1 MHQHCA
7 RIDEL
12 LDLQVLKGID
22 QALRAVYRNLLIE
35 RVRLARDV
43 IIGRK
48 VDDRGDAVTEPLPNV
63 GNRRSDAILRAEIE
77 VDCDG
82 AVGRFRGSIAIKP
95 HDGVASG
102 KPAYHRG
109 TAEAA
114 RYCHEDNFAVV
125 APWLMLFDDRK
136 STRLNSSH

>member
-77 VDCDG
+77 VDCDV
-82 AVGRFRGSIAIKP
+82 AVGRFRGSIAITP
-95 HDGVASG
+95 PDGVASL
-102 KPAYHRG
+102 KPAYPRV
-109 TAEAA
+109 TTKPPSS
-114 RYCHEDNFAVV
+114 CH
-125 APWLMLFDDRK
+125 
-136 STRLNSSH
+136 

>member
-63 GNRRSDAILRAEIE
+63 GKRRSYALLRAEI
-77 VDCDG
+77 VIACDG
-82 AVGRFRGSIAIKP
+82 AVGRYIGRSSCRGKGCKS
-95 HDGVASG
+95 VCTS
-102 KPAYHRG
+102 
-109 TAEAA
+109 
-114 RYCHEDNFAVV
+114 VV
-125 APWLMLFDDRK
+125 YV
-136 STRLNSSH
+136 

>member
-1 MHQHCA
+1 M
-7 RIDEL
+7 RISDWSSDVCSS
-12 LDLQVLKGID
+12 DL
-22 QALRAVYRNLLIE
+22 

-48 VDDRGDAVTEPLPNV
+48 VDDRGDAVTEPLQNV

-109 TAEAA
+109 TDEAA
-114 RYCHEDNFAVV
+114 RSCQTGRAHV
-125 APWLMLFDDRK
+125 
-136 STRLNSSH
+136 

>member
-1 MHQHCA
+1 M
-7 RIDEL
+7 RISDWSSDVCSS
-12 LDLQVLKGID
+12 DL
-22 QALRAVYRNLLIE
+22 

-82 AVGRFRGSIAIKP
+82 AVGRFRGYLEIKP
-95 HDGVASG
+95 HDGVESAQ
-102 KPAYHRG
+102 PEYHRG
-109 TAEAA
+109 PDAA
-114 RYCHEDNFAVV
+114 AGPHHADIYTENGRDTC
-125 APWLMLFDDRK
+125 RK
-136 STRLNSSH
+136 KGRQAG